1 MLFLSWYALSE
12 LTWLQIWLNLPL
24 NLEHSRNPINVS
36 GMNGVDKHPNAGYNT
51 GCSSYY
57 NCGLFFIFF
66 WEIGLEILRAILH
79 MNQTQIFVL
88 CGLSI
93 LNSLFP
99 RLLLCTFMLG
109 VGGGGWW
116 GRVHH
121 TLFPISIF
129 PSVLLFV
136 PFMTKLPFLT
146 YILCLVK
153 HAFSLPCKHI
163 KSHGKCVHSS
173 NLFD

>member
-88 CGLSI
+88 CGHSI

-99 RLLLCTFMLG
+99 RLLLSTFMLE
-109 VGGGGWW
+109 VGGGGGEEEYIILYFLSPFSPQYCFLCLLWPNC
-116 GRVHH
+116 
-121 TLFPISIF
+121 LFSPISY
-129 PSVLLFV
+129 VL
-136 PFMTKLPFLT
+136 
-146 YILCLVK
+146 
-153 HAFSLPCKHI
+153 
-163 KSHGKCVHSS
+163 
-173 NLFD
+173 